1 MSELQIS
8 YLDLDIDIL
17 VRDREAILL
26 LISNAQRD
34 LSRLNDRLAEK
45 AAKKQQLEAQDR
57 LVKRSVDYLSTID
70 DDGNGKSA

>member
-1 MSELQIS
+1 MNDNKLKIS

-26 LISNAQRD
+26 IISNAQRD

-45 AAKKQQLEAQDR
+45 ASQKQQLEAQDR
-57 LVKRSVDYLSTID
+57 
-70 DDGNGKSA
+70 GNITDIKSA

>member
-70 DDGNGKSA
+70 DDGNVKSA